1 MSQLETTLNTIRA
14 AFAENALPETQ
25 SQGIAALE
33 LLLSALQG
41 AQTGPESPPPEPS
54 IPETPKPAQSG
65 PAASPAKPAPSPDL
79 LDGVIGFLKSQLDA
93 EDRAEIEQTSVET
106 GFSVPFINF

>member
-14 AFAENALPETQ
+14 AFAENAAAETQ
-25 SQGIAALE
+25 SQGSAALE

-41 AQTGPESPPPEPS
+41 AQAGPESPPPEPS
-54 IPETPKPAQSG
+54 IPETPKAAQSG
-65 PAASPAKPAPSPDL
+65 AGAPPAKPAPPPDL

-93 EDRAEIEQTSVET
+93 EDRAEIDETSAET